1 MLWPPQHLTH
11 QPQAFSASFPWRLRG
26 VGSGCLCTP
35 QFQGPGLTLLD
46 LGRRGCQGWAGVPW
60 PWPSADLSH
69 QLEGLADAIQRLPV
83 LPFPQSWEPVYSE
96 ELDPWGLLDLRRL
109 SLGPQPLPGA
119 RPPSPGGSAKQVGR
133 GCLLGA
139 PRVRDR
145 APPHGVVGRKPW
157 CSPGWLGSRTG
168 IRGRAAG
175 RAGGPRPPRLP
186 ARGSLVLAPRSP
198 DCPQG
203 RSRCRW
209 GCGRALLSYS
219 RSGSHSSSCA
229 RPCRQP
235 AFCSALL
242 ADGAGGLGSFPCR
255 GF

>member
-1 MLWPPQHLTH
+1 MTQARRGLSYRCLALERVTEGAEPSVLLCVSHRVKHCPPVVASEDWGSDLTLLWPPQHLTH

-119 RPPSPGGSAKQVGR
+119 RPPSPGGQR
-133 GCLLGA
+133 Q
-139 PRVRDR
+139 
-145 APPHGVVGRKPW
+145 
-157 CSPGWLGSRTG
+157 
-168 IRGRAAG
+168 
-175 RAGGPRPPRLP
+175 AGGAGLP
-186 ARGSLVLAPRSP
+186 AGSP
-198 DCPQG
+198 
-203 RSRCRW
+203 
-209 GCGRALLSYS
+209 
-219 RSGSHSSSCA
+219 SS
-229 RPCRQP
+229 
-235 AFCSALL
+235 
-242 ADGAGGLGSFPCR
+242 
-255 GF
+255 